1 MGLLTRI
8 FKAISYEISRSD
20 NDAVVRDIPY
30 IGPVIHSQVTKDVP
44 QENQILTRA
53 ETKLFNALT
62 NVINTQLYFINFKTR
77 LKDVNLATILSLQ
90 LKKMLG
96 FYHVLII
103 IFR

>member
-20 NDAVVRDIPY
+20 TDAVVRDSPDTVT
-30 IGPVIHSQVTKDVP
+30 IGPVKHSQVTKDVP

-62 NVINTQLYFINFKTR
+62 NVIDTQLYFINFKTR
-77 LKDVNLATILSLQ
+77 LK
-90 LKKMLG
+90 ML
-96 FYHVLII
+96 I
-103 IFR
+103 